1 MKAAQFI
8 WRRLAGGGLLLLG
21 VSILSFCLS
30 SLVPGS
36 YLDEMRLNPQ
46 VSSETLATLQS
57 QYGLDRP
64 IVERYFHWLQSIARG
79 DLGFSFAYNMQVSA
93 LIWDRCRN
101 TILLA
106 AIATLIIWMLA
117 VPLGILAAVRGGW
130 TDRVFSLGSSCLL
143 CIPELAIILA
153 LLAFALRTGALPIG
167 GIIGRVEGLS
177 AWSHVQNVGSHLI
190 IPVLALVL
198 VGFPVVFHHA
208 RTAVREVLEASFI
221 KAARGHGI
229 GPNRLLLRHTMR
241 VVANP
246 LISLFGLSVAGLIG
260 TSLLAEIV
268 TGWPGLGPLFVQSI
282 FARDFYVVIAIV
294 MLSSSLLVIGNLF
307 GDLLLYAVDPRIRVA
322 QP

>member
-1 MKAAQFI
+1 MKATQFI
-8 WRRLAGGGLLLLG
+8 WRRMVGGALLLLG

-30 SLVPGS
+30 SLAPGS

-46 VSSETLATLQS
+46 VSSETLAALQS
-57 QYGLDRP
+57 QYGLEQP
-64 IVERYFHWLQSIARG
+64 IVERYFHWLNSTARG
-79 DLGFSFAYNMQVSA
+79 NFGFSFVYNAQVST

-101 TILLA
+101 TIILA
-106 AIATLIIWMLA
+106 ASATLVIWMLA
-117 VPLGILAAVRGGW
+117 VPLGILAAVRCGW

-143 CIPELAIILA
+143 CIPELAISIA
-153 LLAFALRTGALPIG
+153 LLAFAVHAGILPIG
-167 GIIGRVEGLS
+167 GIIGRVEGLNV
-177 AWSHVQNVGSHLI
+177 WSHIQDVGLHLI

-198 VGFPVVFHHA
+198 VGLPVVFHHT
-208 RTAVREVLEASFI
+208 RTAVREVLEAPFI

-229 GPNRLLLRHTMR
+229 GLTRVLLRQTLP
-241 VVANP
+241 VAANP

-294 MLSSSLLVIGNLF
+294 MLSSSLLVIGNLL

-322 QP
+322 QS